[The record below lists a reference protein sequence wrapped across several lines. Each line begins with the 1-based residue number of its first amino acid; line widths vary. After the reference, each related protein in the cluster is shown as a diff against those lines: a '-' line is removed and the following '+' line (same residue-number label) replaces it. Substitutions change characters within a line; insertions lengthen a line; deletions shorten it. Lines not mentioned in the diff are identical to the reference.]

1 MAMSVCDKVGSAF
14 KLARILSTTV
24 SASRRND
31 GAPKICIEQSGST
44 QACGFSLF
52 IIECFK

>member
-31 GAPKICIEQSGST
+31 GAPKICIEQSGDMSLS
-44 QACGFSLF
+44 GFFFSM
-52 IIECFK
+52 IEVFR